1 LNQLEEL
8 KSILQNELQN
18 LKTNLMKK
26 RAQDGDATDRLLSR
40 LTDRNDIIRINTI
53 EWVLEIIANLEDE
66 KVL

>member
-18 LKTNLMKK
+18 LKTNLMKN
-26 RAQDGDATDRLLSR
+26 RGQEGDATDRLLSR

-53 EWVLEIIANLEDE
+53 EWVLKIIANLENR
-66 KVL
+66 